1 MAFPSD
7 KADHHAPKRVALY
20 LRVSTGRQ
28 AAGDI
33 SIPSQRELTTRY
45 CESQG
50 WMVVDEFIEPGASA
64 TDDKRPVFQRL
75 MEATKSPDRRFDVI
89 CVHSFS
95 RFYRNGAEMEITIR
109 QLRKRGV
116 EVVSMTQPT
125 GRDPAQDMMRQI
137 IGIFDEYTSRENGKN
152 VTRSMRENAK
162 QGFWN
167 GATPPLGYRIVAVE
181 QKGARMKKRL
191 EVDPVDAETVNLIFQ
206 LYNEGAEG
214 SGPLGVKDVTK
225 WLNSRG
231 YRTRKGATFGVGPV
245 HGILTNRCYAT
256 GKWPYGLRSSRTGQR
271 HDPSEIVEVDI
282 PKIISLDLFDA
293 VQERLKRNNPK
304 VTPPRVVNGP
314 TLLTGIA
321 VCGSCGAGMTRTGT
335 RRGDKT
341 YTYYSCAACHQK
353 GKSVCKGRH
362 VPVAQLDTQVIEG
375 LKEKLFTPERMGKVL
390 SSLRQRYAARDAT
403 VVERRRVLKVE
414 LNEIRSKL
422 DRLYLAIENGVIEL
436 DDDIKGR
443 IGSLKER
450 RDIIE
455 ASLARITQ
463 NIGASVELDSDR
475 IAKFLDLMQRKLDD
489 GDVKIR
495 RTYLSSVIDR
505 IEVDDDAIRV
515 FGRKDV
521 LADAIAGRNSPAGN
535 VSGFVRKWRA
545 RNDSNV
551 RPSDS

>member
-1 MAFPSD
+1 
-7 KADHHAPKRVALY
+7 
-20 LRVSTGRQ
+20 
-28 AAGDI
+28 
-33 SIPSQRELTTRY
+33 
-45 CESQG
+45 
-50 WMVVDEFIEPGASA
+50 
-64 TDDKRPVFQRL
+64 
-75 MEATKSPDRRFDVI
+75 
-89 CVHSFS
+89 
-95 RFYRNGAEMEITIR
+95 MEITIR
-109 QLRKRGV
+109 RLRKRGV

-181 QKGARMKKRL
+181 QKGARLKKRL
-191 EVDPVDAETVNLIFQ
+191 EIDPVDAETVNLIFQ
-206 LYNEGAEG
+206 LYSEGAEG

-362 VPVAQLDTQVIEG
+362 VPVAQLDKQVIEG
-375 LKEKLFTPERMGKVL
+375 LK
-390 SSLRQRYAARDAT
+390 
-403 VVERRRVLKVE
+403 
-414 LNEIRSKL
+414 
-422 DRLYLAIENGVIEL
+422 LYLAIENGVIEL

-463 NIGASVELDSDR
+463 NIGANVELDSDR
-475 IAKFLDLMQRKLDD
+475 IAKFSDLMQRKLDD
-489 GDVKIR
+489 GDVKTR

>member
-7 KADHHAPKRVALY
+7 KADILTPKRVALY

-50 WMVVDEFIEPGASA
+50 WTVVDEFIEPGASA

-75 MEATKSPDRRFDVI
+75 MEAAKSPDRRFNVI

-167 GATPPLGYRIVAVE
+167 GATPPLGYRIIAVE

-225 WLNSRG
+225 WLNSHG
-231 YRTRKGATFGVGPV
+231 YRTRKGATFGVGPIY
-245 HGILTNRCYAT
+245 GILTNNCYAT
-256 GKWPYGLRSSRTGQR
+256 GKWPYGRRSSRTGQR
-271 HDPSEIVEVDI
+271 HDPSEVVEVDI
-282 PKIISLDLFDA
+282 PKIIPLNLFNA

-314 TLLTGIA
+314 TLLTGLA

-335 RRGDKT
+335 RRGDKS

-375 LKEKLFTPERMGKVL
+375 LKQKLFTPARMSKVL
-390 SSLRQRYAARDAT
+390 SSLRQRHAARDAS
-403 VVERRRVLKVE
+403 VIERRRALEVE
-414 LNEIRSKL
+414 RNEIRSKL
-422 DRLYLAIENGVIEL
+422 DRLYQAIENGVIEL
-436 DDDIKGR
+436 DADIKGR

-463 NIGASVELDSDR
+463 NIGAGVELDSDR
-475 IAKFLDLMQRKLDD
+475 IAQFSNLMHRKLDD
-489 GDVKIR
+489 GDVKTR
-495 RTYLSSVIDR
+495 KAYLSSVIDR
-505 IEVDDDAIRV
+505 IEVDDDAVRV

-521 LADAIAGRNSPAGN
+521 LAAAIAGQNSTTGN

-545 RNDSNV
+545 RQDSNL
-551 RPSDS
+551 RPQA

>member
-50 WMVVDEFIEPGASA
+50 WTVVDEFIEPGASA

-167 GATPPLGYRIVAVE
+167 GATPPLGYRIIAVE

-206 LYNEGAEG
+206 LYNEGAGG

-225 WLNSRG
+225 WLNGHG

-256 GKWPYGLRSSRTGQR
+256 GKWPYGRRSSRTGQR

-282 PKIISLDLFDA
+282 PKIIPLDLFDA

-335 RRGDKT
+335 RRGDKA

-375 LKEKLFTPERMGKVL
+375 LKQKLFTPERMGKVL
-390 SSLRQRYAARDAT
+390 SSLRQRHAARDAT
-403 VVERRRVLKVE
+403 VVERRRALEVE
-414 LNEIRSKL
+414 RTEIRAKL

-443 IGSLKER
+443 IRSLKER

-463 NIGASVELDSDR
+463 NVGASHELDDDR
-475 IAKFLDLMQRKLDD
+475 IERFSDLMHRKLDD
-489 GDVKIR
+489 GDVKTR
-495 RTYLSSVIDR
+495 KAYLSSVIDR

-515 FGRKDV
+515 FGRKDA
-521 LADAIAGRNSPAGN
+521 LAAAIAGQNSIAGN

>member
-7 KADHHAPKRVALY
+7 KTDNHAPKRVALY

-181 QKGARMKKRL
+181 QKGARLKKRL

-293 VQERLKRNNPK
+293 VQERLKRNSPK

-335 RRGDKT
+335 RRGDKA

-362 VPVAQLDTQVIEG
+362 VPEAQLDTQVIEG
-375 LKEKLFTPERMGKVL
+375 LKQKLFTPERMGKVL
-390 SSLRQRYAARDAT
+390 LSLRQRHAARDAT

-455 ASLARITQ
+455 ASLARVTQ
-463 NIGASVELDSDR
+463 NIGASFELDSDR
-475 IAKFLDLMQRKLDD
+475 IAKFSDLMQRKLDD
-489 GDVKIR
+489 GDVKTR

>member
-7 KADHHAPKRVALY
+7 KTDNHAPKRVALY

-50 WMVVDEFIEPGASA
+50 WTVVDEFIEPGASA

-335 RRGDKT
+335 RRGDKA

-375 LKEKLFTPERMGKVL
+375 LKQKLFTPERMGKVL
-390 SSLRQRYAARDAT
+390 SSLRQRHAARDAT

-475 IAKFLDLMQRKLDD
+475 IAKFSDLMRRKLDD
-489 GDVKIR
+489 GDVKTR

>member
-7 KADHHAPKRVALY
+7 NVANATPKRAALY

-33 SIPSQRELTTRY
+33 SIPSQRDLTTRF

-50 WMVVDEFIEPGASA
+50 WTVVDEFTEPGASA

-95 RFYRNGAEMEITIR
+95 RFYRNGAEMEMAIR

-116 EVVSMTQPT
+116 EVVSMSQPT

-181 QKGARMKKRL
+181 QKGARLKKRL

-206 LYNEGAEG
+206 LYNHGAEG

-225 WLNSRG
+225 WLNSHG

-245 HGILTNRCYAT
+245 YGILTNSCYAT
-256 GKWPYGLRSSRTGQR
+256 GKWPYGRRSSRTGLPN
-271 HDPSEIVEVDI
+271 DPSEVVDVDI
-282 PKIISLDLFDA
+282 PTIIALDLIEA
-293 VQERLKRNNPK
+293 VQARLKRNNPT

-314 TLLTGIA
+314 SLLTGLA
-321 VCGSCGAGMTRTGT
+321 VCGSCGAGMTRSGT
-335 RRGDKT
+335 RRGAKV
-341 YTYYSCAACHQK
+341 YTYYSCAACQQR

-362 VPVAQLDTQVIEG
+362 VPVALLDMQVIEG
-375 LKEKLFTPERMGKVL
+375 LK
-390 SSLRQRYAARDAT
+390 
-403 VVERRRVLKVE
+403 
-414 LNEIRSKL
+414 
-422 DRLYLAIENGVIEL
+422 
-436 DDDIKGR
+436 
-443 IGSLKER
+443 
-450 RDIIE
+450 
-455 ASLARITQ
+455 
-463 NIGASVELDSDR
+463 
-475 IAKFLDLMQRKLDD
+475 
-489 GDVKIR
+489 
-495 RTYLSSVIDR
+495 
-505 IEVDDDAIRV
+505 
-515 FGRKDV
+515 
-521 LADAIAGRNSPAGN
+521 
-535 VSGFVRKWRA
+535 
-545 RNDSNV
+545 
-551 RPSDS
+551 

>member
-7 KADHHAPKRVALY
+7 TADNATPKRAALY

-33 SIPSQRELTTRY
+33 SIPSQRDLTTRY

-50 WMVVDEFIEPGASA
+50 WTVVDEFTEPGASA

-95 RFYRNGAEMEITIR
+95 RFYRNGAEMEMAIR

-116 EVVSMTQPT
+116 EVVSMSQPT

-181 QKGARMKKRL
+181 QKGARLKKRL

-206 LYNEGAEG
+206 LYNHGAEG

-225 WLNSRG
+225 WLNSHG

-245 HGILTNRCYAT
+245 YGILTNSWYAT
-256 GKWPYGLRSSRTGQR
+256 GKWPYGRRSSRTGLP
-271 HDPSEIVEVDI
+271 HDPSEVVEVDI
-282 PKIISLDLFDA
+282 PKIVALDLFDA
-293 VQERLKRNNPK
+293 VQARLKRNNPK

-314 TLLTGIA
+314 SLLTGLA
-321 VCGSCGAGMTRTGT
+321 VCGSCGAGMTRSGT
-335 RRGDKT
+335 RRGAKV
-341 YTYYSCAACHQK
+341 YTYYSCAACQQK

-362 VPVAQLDTQVIEG
+362 VPVALLDTQVIEG
-375 LKEKLFTPERMGKVL
+375 LKQKLFTTERMGKLL
-390 SSLRQRYAARDAT
+390 SGLLQRNAARDAT
-403 VVERRRVLKVE
+403 VVGRQRVLE
-414 LNEIRSKL
+414 AERNEVKTKL
-422 DRLYLAIENGVIEL
+422 DRLYHAIENGVIEL

-443 IGSLKER
+443 IGSLKDR
-450 RDIIE
+450 RDVIE

-463 NIGASVELDSDR
+463 NIGAAPALDDER
-475 IAKFLDLMQRKLDD
+475 IARFSGLMQRKLDC
-489 GDVKIR
+489 GDVKTR
-495 RTYLSSVIDR
+495 KAYLTSVIDR
-505 IEVDDDAIRV
+505 IEVDDHVIRV
-515 FGRKDV
+515 FGRKDA
-521 LADAIAGRNSPAGN
+521 LADAVSGRNSPTAN
-535 VSGFVRKWRA
+535 VRSSVRKWCA

>member
-1 MAFPSD
+1 MAAFGTLILTRVTL
-7 KADHHAPKRVALY
+7 AVALPVPLPVPLLLPLPVPLPVTLGVALGVALGVRDANY
-20 LRVSTGRQ
+20 DKFDIKPVLERLLLKGSIVVKKAYCDWERYKGFKATMHEANFELIEIPHVRQ
-28 AAGDI
+28 SGKNSADI
-33 SIPSQRELTTRY
+33 R
-45 CESQG
+45 
-50 WMVVDEFIEPGASA
+50 MVVDAL
-64 TDDKRPVFQRL
+64 DL
-75 MEATKSPDRRFDVI
+75 CYTKAHVNTFVIISGDSDFSP
-89 CVHSFS
+89 
-95 RFYRNGAEMEITIR
+95 
-109 QLRKRGV
+109 L
-116 EVVSMTQPT
+116 VS
-125 GRDPAQDMMRQI
+125 
-137 IGIFDEYTSRENGKN
+137 KL
-152 VTRSMRENAK
+152 RENAK

-206 LYNEGAEG
+206 LYSEGAEG

-225 WLNSRG
+225 WLNGRG

-375 LKEKLFTPERMGKVL
+375 LKQKLFTPERMGKVL
-390 SSLRQRYAARDAT
+390 SSLRQRHAARDAT
-403 VVERRRVLKVE
+403 VVERQRVLKVE

-422 DRLYLAIENGVIEL
+422 DRLNLAIENGVIEL

-463 NIGASVELDSDR
+463 NIGANVELDSDR
-475 IAKFLDLMQRKLDD
+475 IAKFSDLMQRKLED
-489 GDVKIR
+489 GDVKTR

-545 RNDSNV
+545 IYQ
-551 RPSDS
+551 